1 MAADAPAGEV
11 LTEAELNDPARGA
24 ERSARDPFAAADG
37 LEPPE
42 IQAGLLGRIAAAA
55 IVFILVAMAAIYG
68 LYHMLLANGT
78 SQPVHSF
85 PTPRLETSINPRNMP
100 ATPEPGPAPLT
111 RPLPP
116 AEPRLDMDRAM
127 RAIAARG
134 AHAYDPLPAP
144 VAPSGRSGP

>member
-11 LTEAELNDPARGA
+11 LTEAALHDPARGA

-55 IVFILVAMAAIYG
+55 IVFILVAMAAMYG
-68 LYHMLLANGT
+68 LYHLLLANGT
-78 SQPVHSF
+78 SQPIHSF

-111 RPLPP
+111 LPRPP
-116 AEPRLDMDRAM
+116 AEPRLDIDRAM
-127 RAIAARG
+127 RAIASMG
-134 AHAYDPLPAP
+134 THAYDPLPAP
-144 VAPSGRSGP
+144 SGSAVR